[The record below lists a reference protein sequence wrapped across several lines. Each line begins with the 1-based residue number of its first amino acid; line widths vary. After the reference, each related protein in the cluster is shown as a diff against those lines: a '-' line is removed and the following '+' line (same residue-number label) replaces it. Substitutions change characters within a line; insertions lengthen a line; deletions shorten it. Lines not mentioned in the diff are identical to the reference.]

1 MQVNSHEKKNEPNYL
16 KIVSHYEDCLDKYG
30 DTHRG
35 VDWPDPTDAITR
47 YRVMLDVIRES
58 QGTKVSLLDFG
69 CGASHLNDYIHAN
82 QWEYI
87 DYSGLD
93 ISEKFIRLSQE
104 KYPDTKYYCMD
115 ILEESRSLPIF
126 DYIVLNGVFTEKR
139 ELSHDEMWE
148 YTKQVI
154 LKIFEFTRK
163 GIAFNVMSSH
173 VDWERDELFHLS
185 LDKLSAFLI
194 TKISRDFVIRNDYR
208 LYEYTTYVYRR

>member
-1 MQVNSHEKKNEPNYL
+1 MKKKDEPNYF

-58 QGTKVSLLDFG
+58 QLTTVSLLDFG
-69 CGASHLNDYIHAN
+69 CGTSHLNDYIHVN
-82 QWEYI
+82 HLNNI

-93 ISEKFIRLSQE
+93 ISGKFIRLSQD
-104 KYPDTKYYCMD
+104 KYPDINYYCMD
-115 ILEESRSLPIF
+115 ILRTPIQLPRF
-126 DYIVLNGVFTEKR
+126 DYVILNGVFTEKR
-139 ELSHDEMWE
+139 ELSHNEMWE
-148 YTKQVI
+148 YFKQVI
-154 LKIFEFTRK
+154 LKIFEFTSK

-173 VDWERDELFHLS
+173 VDWERDDLFHLPM
-185 LDKLSAFLI
+185 DKLAAFLVSNV
-194 TKISRDFVIRNDYR
+194 SRDFVIRNDYR